1 MTTIGPSLTITG
13 EITSQEDIMLNGRIN
28 GQIRMESGALV
39 VAQQGRIDAEVHGT
53 TMTIQG
59 ALTGSVTV
67 ETRLELMSG
76 ANVTGTLKAPT
87 VVLQDG
93 ATFNGTLDMPK
104 RPAGVKNPAGLKI
117 AAPSG
122 KPDVRAS

>member
-13 EITSQEDIMLNGRIN
+13 DITSQEDITLNGRIN
-28 GQIRMESGALV
+28 GQIRMDAGSLV
-39 VAQQGRIDAEVHGT
+39 VAPQGKVDAEVHGT
-53 TMTIQG
+53 KMTIQG
-59 ALTGSVTV
+59 ELTGSVSV
-67 ETRLELMSG
+67 DTRLELMPG
-76 ANVTGTLKAPT
+76 ARVTGTLKAPT

-104 RPAGVKNPAGLKI
+104 RNAGVRNPAGLKV
-117 AAPSG
+117 ASSVS